1 MGSPRQPARTQDY
14 RCWLEAFSQ
23 RPTCAC
29 LDGNAGCG
37 GGCALACVFQIQ
49 VEHSTRST
57 NRSFKR
63 LIKVNNVAP
72 EDIYKAICSQTVE
85 LVFTAHPTQAIARIT
100 ILSP

>member
-1 MGSPRQPARTQDY
+1 MFQIPSGR
-14 RCWLEAFSQ
+14 
-23 RPTCAC
+23 
-29 LDGNAGCG
+29 G
-37 GGCALACVFQIQ
+37 GGYNPGLWVQYQ

-85 LVFTAHPTQAIARIT
+85 LVFTAHPTQASRPRHGPAALGRQT
-100 ILSP
+100 RLGCLVGH